1 MSQHQNRINI
11 VELKERIGLLHLS
24 DAERDF
30 ILDCINEATEPEPAP
45 TGSVTALLDPGY
57 ELARIEHVWAYLST
71 DNNGEGIAAAPLGPL
86 PLVPLIAADE
96 ARMRSIRPLAEQIA
110 RVFQRP
116 VRLVKFTQREDVE
129 FITP

>member
-11 VELKERIGLLHLS
+11 VELKERIALLHLS
-24 DAERDF
+24 DTERDF

-45 TGSVTALLDPGY
+45 TGVTALLDPGY
-57 ELARIEHVWAYLST
+57 ELARIEHWAYLST
-71 DNNGEGIAAAPLGPL
+71 DGNGEGIAAAPLGPL

-96 ARMRSIRPLAEQIA
+96 ARMRSICPLAEQIA

-116 VRLVKFTQREDVE
+116 VRLVKFTHREDVE
-129 FITP
+129 LITP